1 MSTGGNLSVGSG
13 GKGGNVFD
21 QSAAALSGAGSA
33 FSNAADLFNNPGLA
47 NRQAATFDPVSMQA
61 ASVNTPD
68 AILKNIKKY
77 MNPFSEQVIDASLGD
92 IDRARRIQQVQNA
105 GNAVAAGAF
114 GGGRHGVVESLTNE
128 AALRESGLLSSNL
141 RREGFNTAAGLSQQD
156 IQNLMAAQAANA
168 AFKQQA
174 NINNQQAI
182 NDARRFNANQ
192 EQSFNIAQSAD
203 EQARAAGLAGVGSQG
218 QNLGSTLFGLGN
230 SINQQQAA
238 QGALQQALAQAVMSL
253 GSDQFSQYM
262 NYPRSILDL
271 LNSAAGGSP
280 LIANQTTTQK
290 RNPGLLDWASLIGQ
304 TVAGIA
310 P

>member
-47 NRQAATFDPVSMQA
+47 NRQAATFDPASMQA